1 MGENM
6 KLLER
11 MKHYN
16 FWVALAMA
24 VILLLNTLSKAF
36 NFNID
41 EGLINDIIM
50 AILGIMVVLGFV
62 QKDNYNFVDTSK
74 EEKIDENNSSSENDK
89 EITTDESANTDND
102 NNIDKVDYQNIIDEL
117 KKDIENMKSNK

>member
-1 MGENM
+1 M

-74 EEKIDENNSSSENDK
+74 EENKIDENNSSSENDK

-102 NNIDKVDYQNIIDEL
+102 NNIDKVDYQSIIDEL
-117 KKDIENMKSNK
+117 KKDIENMKLNK

>member
-1 MGENM
+1 M

-74 EEKIDENNSSSENDK
+74 EEKSDENNSSSENDK

-102 NNIDKVDYQNIIDEL
+102 NNIDKVDYQSIIDEL

>member
-74 EEKIDENNSSSENDK
+74 EEKSDENNSSSENDK

-102 NNIDKVDYQNIIDEL
+102 NNIDKVDYQSIIDEL

>member
-1 MGENM
+1 M

-50 AILGIMVVLGFV
+50 AILGTMVVLGFV

-74 EEKIDENNSSSENDK
+74 EEKSDENNSSSENDK

-102 NNIDKVDYQNIIDEL
+102 NNIDKVDYQSIIDEL